1 MFVERFVRI
10 GEVILFNSK
19 EVKGE
24 CDYLIKV
31 SDYMTLH
38 FIKLHLI
45 SSGED
50 P

>member
-10 GEVILFNSK
+10 GEVILFNSM
-19 EVKGE
+19 EVQGKQ
-24 CDYLIKV
+24 DYLIKV
-31 SDYMTLH
+31 SDYMTLNYFPLIH
-38 FIKLHLI
+38 I